1 MNEWFK
7 KTAAKFK
14 ELWSK
19 WSIVQKLV
27 LIGIVV
33 AVGVVVFFLVNTSRS
48 PAGVPLLNTEITN
61 QDERDAILFRLDSAG
76 VKYSVVNGKIIVP
89 DEQTRVRMMNVLADE
104 DLLPK
109 GTSQWAFLN
118 VGQYSMTDFER
129 ENNKNLAIK
138 RSVERHI
145 EALADVAN
153 ADVEIGFPPDSLFTE
168 TQKPVSANV
177 ILTFKPGCDMAP
189 GSKKVQ
195 TVQKI
200 LLHSIVGLTEDYIT
214 IASIDGVVLND
225 FKGLA
230 ALDKLSLAERE
241 QKLRNNHEMTVR
253 AKVLKALQSI
263 FKADRVRDLQVTI
276 EWNMSE
282 AVSDKTIYTPVEV
295 SPQDPEKPYNTRE
308 TRDYLPLSS
317 QTITNKFTG
326 TGFNPN
332 GPAGVAGNNPP
343 TYGDMSN
350 VIGEYEQTGV
360 TQNNVINTEQRHEI
374 IHSQPGRI
382 TVAVNIDGKWRASYD
397 KNHRYVITEDG
408 HIDWKY
414 TPVPAEELEQ
424 AVQYVQ
430 SAIGYDKLRG
440 DRVEVTSIQ
449 HDRDD
454 EFDKLEEE
462 YFAKQNRKK
471 MIMIVLGGILVILI
485 AFIVF
490 RFISREIERRKR
502 LREEEILRR
511 QQAEREKALWEAK
524 DSDMQVTMSVE
535 ERKRA
540 ELQENAIAMAK
551 EHPDEV
557 AMLIRT
563 WLMDD
568 NN

>member
-1 MNEWFK
+1 M
-7 KTAAKFK
+7 
-14 ELWSK
+14 
-19 WSIVQKLV
+19 
-27 LIGIVV
+27 
-33 AVGVVVFFLVNTSRS
+33 
-48 PAGVPLLNTEITN
+48 
-61 QDERDAILFRLDSAG
+61 
-76 VKYSVVNGKIIVP
+76 
-89 DEQTRVRMMNVLADE
+89 
-104 DLLPK
+104 
-109 GTSQWAFLN
+109 
-118 VGQYSMTDFER
+118 
-129 ENNKNLAIK
+129 
-138 RSVERHI
+138 
-145 EALADVAN
+145 
-153 ADVEIGFPPDSLFTE
+153 
-168 TQKPVSANV
+168 
-177 ILTFKPGCDMAP
+177 
-189 GSKKVQ
+189 
-195 TVQKI
+195 
-200 LLHSIVGLTEDYIT
+200 
-214 IASIDGVVLND
+214 
-225 FKGLA
+225 
-230 ALDKLSLAERE
+230 
-241 QKLRNNHEMTVR
+241 R

-332 GPAGVAGNNPP
+332 GPAGAAGNNPP
-343 TYGDMSN
+343 TYSDMSN